1 MFLYGGLLS
10 PFVMRVV
17 LAARVKGMD
26 LPVKLPDGGM
36 KTPEFLHLNPLGKM
50 PTLIHDGFALPE
62 SEVIVQ
68 YLEDV
73 HPRPSIMPEHPQE
86 RARAR
91 LLSRL
96 ADVYVMP
103 QIAVAFQ
110 GKPMDVAAMAGA
122 LSSVE
127 HFMAKD
133 DIHAAG
139 HSFSIADC
147 TLIPI
152 LFFFDAFQAQY
163 KTADMLADF
172 PKLNHY
178 WQRAKL
184 SEAGMG
190 AIKDMSAALI
200 AFMKVRAHAHNT

>member
-17 LAARVKGMD
+17 LAARAKGID
-26 LPVKLPDGGM
+26 LPVKLPDGGI
-36 KTPEFLHLNPLGKM
+36 KTPEFLKLNPMGKM

-73 HPRPSIMPEHPQE
+73 HPRPSIMPENPQE

-110 GKPMDVAAMAGA
+110 GQPVDAAAMAGA
-122 LSSVE
+122 LGAVE

-133 DIHAAG
+133 DTHAAG
-139 HSFSIADC
+139 HGFSIADC

-152 LFFFDAFQAQY
+152 LFFFDAFQAQQ
-163 KTADMLADF
+163 KTADMLTDF
-172 PKLNHY
+172 PKLNSY

-184 SEAGMG
+184 SETGMS
-190 AIKDMSAALI
+190 ALKDMSAALT
-200 AFMKVRAHAHNT
+200 AFMKARAHANNA